1 MTSVGSAPPAF
12 HTENAPFLPRTTAR
26 GEAIGLPDRSVDPDS
41 AVEFVTLNDGS
52 ETLQMFRRREARVL
66 VEERDGSF
74 RRKRNRWLVLHLLL
88 IEKIV
93 IGARCLPV
101 SGLPRNACSGRLSRV
116 SDGASTGPAPIVAPD
131 VGARKPL
138 GIEYDQFRTDAWAS
152 NLALQQNLAERTGF
166 VLRA

>member
-1 MTSVGSAPPAF
+1 MYRQIETALGRYSDPAA
-12 HTENAPFLPRTTAR
+12 TRSTTFRLR
-26 GEAIGLPDRSVDPDS
+26 GQA
-41 AVEFVTLNDGS
+41 
-52 ETLQMFRRREARVL
+52 
-66 VEERDGSF
+66 
-74 RRKRNRWLVLHLLL
+74 K
-88 IEKIV
+88 KIV

-101 SGLPRNACSGRLSRV
+101 SGLPLNACSGRLSRV

-152 NLALQQNLAERTGF
+152 NIALQQNLAERTGF

>member
-26 GEAIGLPDRSVDPDS
+26 GEAFGLPDRSVDPDS

-88 IEKIV
+88 IEKSLSAHV
-93 IGARCLPV
+93 VFPSQDSAETPV
-101 SGLPRNACSGRLSRV
+101 L
-116 SDGASTGPAPIVAPD
+116 DASPG
-131 VGARKPL
+131 
-138 GIEYDQFRTDAWAS
+138 
-152 NLALQQNLAERTGF
+152 
-166 VLRA
+166 